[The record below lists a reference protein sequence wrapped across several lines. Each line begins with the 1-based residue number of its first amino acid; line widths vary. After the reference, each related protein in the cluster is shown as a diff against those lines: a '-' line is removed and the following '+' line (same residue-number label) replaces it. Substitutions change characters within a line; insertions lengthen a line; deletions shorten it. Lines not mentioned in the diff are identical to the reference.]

1 MHVVHHLM
9 TQFVYFYITFAITL
23 LYKQIYLNAPAT
35 LTNLLMHVCL
45 ENFEIFF
52 SAISFSFLINDFVE
66 TSVQIK
72 FSVFG
77 LNGSEPSQFENLSRL
92 GF

>member
-1 MHVVHHLM
+1 MYTCIHLEDPILHVVHRLM

-23 LYKQIYLNAPAT
+23 LCKQIYLNAPAT
-35 LTNLLMHVCL
+35 YLNLLMHVCL
-45 ENFEIFF
+45 ENFEIFV

-72 FSVFG
+72 FVC
-77 LNGSEPSQFENLSRL
+77 L
-92 GF
+92 G